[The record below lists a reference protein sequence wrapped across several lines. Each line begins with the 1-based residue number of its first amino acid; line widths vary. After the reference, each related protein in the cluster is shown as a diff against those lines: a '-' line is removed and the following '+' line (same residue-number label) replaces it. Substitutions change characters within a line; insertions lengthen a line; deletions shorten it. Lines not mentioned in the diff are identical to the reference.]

1 MAIGALVVDDSAT
14 MRRMII
20 RFLKQSDLPDF
31 DFREARDG
39 EDALEKFDPDRTRV
53 VFADWNMP
61 RLSGLDLVREL
72 RRREREPITIVMI
85 TTEATPDARE
95 EIEAA
100 GGVEVYVTKPFSAE
114 DLACAVRPALKGKAA

>member
-20 RFLKQSDLPDF
+20 RFLKQSDLPNF
-31 DFREARDG
+31 EFCEACDG
-39 EDALEKFDPDRTRV
+39 EDALEKFDPDQTRV

-61 RLSGLDLVREL
+61 RLSGLELIREL
-72 RRREREPITIVMI
+72 RQRQNEQLIIVMI
-85 TTEATPDARE
+85 TTEATADARA

-100 GGVEVYVTKPFSAE
+100 GGVEAYVTKPFSSA
-114 DLACAVRPALKGKAA
+114 DLAAAVRPVLEGKAA